1 MIKFKGTV
9 FLNILKTLLYY
20 NQNMKSILQY
30 LGGGVEFLENIND
43 YRFPNIKNEL
53 NEKNNILNL

>member
-20 NQNMKSILQY
+20 NQNMKSISWG
-30 LGGGVEFLENIND
+30 GGGVEFLENIND

>member
-20 NQNMKSILQY
+20 NQNMKSIS
-30 LGGGVEFLENIND
+30 GGGGGGIFRE
-43 YRFPNIKNEL
+43 YR
-53 NEKNNILNL
+53 

>member
-20 NQNMKSILQY
+20 NQNMKSIS
-30 LGGGVEFLENIND
+30 GGGVEFLENIDD

-53 NEKNNILNL
+53 NEKNNILNF